1 MKMKVPF
8 KYILLCCMCSITLY
22 ANAQRAAGKEG
33 FITAGHLKV
42 HYTEYGKGQPLFF
55 IHAGYLDS
63 RMWNKQ
69 VDFFSK
75 YYRVILFDL
84 PHHGETS
91 GNDTTTLIADVFK
104 TVMDSLHIAQAS
116 FVGLSMGSSTTTD
129 FALAYPQRINKLVLV
144 APGLSGAFDILHVD
158 SLSMRLFDS
167 MDSAAA
173 TNNKERIAQN
183 FADIWC
189 VGPFR
194 KKEDVDAGAYQYVY
208 NTVLTGYDKHT
219 NDSWPTY
226 DPVRAAKRLAGFTK
240 STLLIEADADVP
252 IIHDN
257 ATYIHQQ
264 VKNSRLV
271 TIHGSA
277 HMINLEKPNEFNK
290 VVLSFLKEKN

>member
-1 MKMKVPF
+1 MKIKLPYI
-8 KYILLCCMCSITLY
+8 YILLYCICAIALY
-22 ANAQRAAGKEG
+22 GYAQQPANSEG
-33 FITAGHLKV
+33 FIMAGHLKV

-55 IHAGYLDS
+55 VHAGYLDS
-63 RMWNKQ
+63 KMWNKQ

-84 PHHGETS
+84 PHHGETL
-91 GNDTTTLIADVFK
+91 GNDTTILIADVFK
-104 TVMDSLHIAQAS
+104 RVMDSLHIAQAS

-129 FALAYPQRINKLVLV
+129 FALAYPERINKLVLV
-144 APGLSGAFDILHVD
+144 APGLSGAFDVLHVD
-158 SLSMRLFDS
+158 SLSMHLFDS

-173 TNNKERIAQN
+173 TNNKELIAQN

-194 KKEDVDAGAYQYVY
+194 KKEDVDAGAYRYVF
-208 NTVLTGYDKHT
+208 NTVSSGYDKHV
-219 NDSWPTY
+219 NDSWPQY

-240 STLLIEADADVP
+240 STLVIEADADVP

-277 HMINLEKPNEFNK
+277 HMINLEKPDEFNSI
-290 VVLSFLKEKN
+290 VLSFLKDK